1 MNELKQ
7 KLALYLSVTEEGLFH
22 SLIAKSRDGEWS
34 FIAALGY
41 EGGGEFA
48 EFYGKFGQN
57 SEGSVIGQYSSSL
70 GSGEWEKKILDM
82 TLIRGEKRFQ
92 INFEDLYEFMSPLE
106 LKIQSFFLEALENVV
121 SLESTREF
129 GLNGDRP
136 KIKGIDMNIF
146 REGGAGVFVSQSWT
160 MEWLEVSLTEAWPL
174 SLHFPGVADLYC

>member
-1 MNELKQ
+1 MNELKHNI
-7 KLALYLSVTEEGLFH
+7 ALYLSVTEEGLFH

-48 EFYGKFGQN
+48 EFYGKFGLN

-82 TLIRGEKRFQ
+82 TLIRSEKRFQ
-92 INFEDLYEFMSPLE
+92 INFEDQKEFAPLE
-106 LKIQSFFLEALENVV
+106 LKIQSFFLKHWRML

-136 KIKGIDMNIF
+136 KIKDRHEYF
-146 REGGAGVFVSQSWT
+146 RGGAGC
-160 MEWLEVSLTEAWPL
+160 L
-174 SLHFPGVADLYC
+174 SAKPGPWNA